1 MCRERMPEEETRR
14 LMDVVEEDNAEVWQ
28 RRDSGRWASPFTVKV
43 KKLRS
48 PIHFVWCFENVF
60 KCRFWCKT
68 FSCNSVRSV
77 VQITTDVSDH
87 GSCAFSELWKPT
99 TPVSPHSL
107 QQLVPELRHPVTE
120 PLLPQVAL
128 CHRGRRC
135 APGAKTVASLFSHRA
150 GAPVLVQSVPAPV
163 IFTKYVRFL
172 PVCPQ
177 LLCV

>member
-1 MCRERMPEEETRR
+1 MTEERQ
-14 LMDVVEEDNAEVWQ
+14 WQ
-28 RRDSGRWASPFTVKV
+28 MSFTFHCKG
-43 KKLRS
+43 
-48 PIHFVWCFENVF
+48 ENVTQSNSFCVMFWERFF

-68 FSCNSVRSV
+68 FSCKGCNSVRSV

-87 GSCAFSELWKPT
+87 GSCAFSELWKLT

-128 CHRGRRC
+128 CHRGRNC

-150 GAPVLVQSVPAPV
+150 GAPVLVQSVPAAL
-163 IFTKYVRFL
+163 KG
-172 PVCPQ
+172 
-177 LLCV
+177 LLL